1 MNEKLRLIINF
12 SLKIYND
19 GSRNVFLANECHFPL
34 LLFILFLCF
43 FFYSIMKDKIK
54 IKPIVQNQIDF
65 WEVLGHWVIV
75 ILIHLTHIAWGSN
88 YPESHADVKFGT
100 KSLKSHQEATRF

>member
-1 MNEKLRLIINF
+1 
-12 SLKIYND
+12 
-19 GSRNVFLANECHFPL
+19 
-34 LLFILFLCF
+34 
-43 FFYSIMKDKIK
+43 MKDKIK